1 MTLYIWPRLDL
12 DPASVADSLSIRPL
26 GIFAMWPNLLVE
38 WEWSY
43 ETLLKG
49 YRFCKFCNI
58 LEIFR
63 YLLDKD
69 FVFCMF
75 LVNVAM
81 FAISACLPPAIPC
94 TTVIRMHHFI
104 VDIFSLLK
112 KNCFICLYLYLFI
125 FIFIYCL
132 SVFMTKFVFTSFY
145 DSGSFITLFA
155 LLYLMLQCPFFG
167 HENELMP

>member
-1 MTLYIWPRLDL
+1 MTLYIWPRWDL
-12 DPASVADSLSIRPL
+12 NPASVADSLSIRPL
-26 GIFAMWPNLLVE
+26 GIFTMWPNLLVE

-81 FAISACLPPAIPC
+81 FAISACLPPSIPC

-104 VDIFSLLK
+104 VDIFYYLK
-112 KNCFICLYLYLFI
+112 KTVLLVYIYLYLFI
-125 FIFIYCL
+125 VL
-132 SVFMTKFVFTSFY
+132 SVFMTKYVFTSFY

-167 HENELMP
+167 DENWLMQ